1 MMPNAQ
7 YPAILQDNPNYDY
20 SETMMDGVVR
30 SNPDVGPSIS
40 RPRFT
45 RTRISATL
53 TIWVDRAQYLAFVDF
68 YNIDLSQGTLP
79 FDWLK
84 PISGAPVTFKFKA
97 PPTITS
103 VGPLTWSVSCQL
115 DEV

>member
-1 MMPNAQ
+1 M
-7 YPAILQDNPNYDY
+7 
-20 SETMMDGVVR
+20 
-30 SNPDVGPSIS
+30 
-40 RPRFT
+40 
-45 RTRISATL
+45 

-84 PISGAPVTFKFKA
+84 PISGAPATFKFKA

-103 VGPLTWSVSCQL
+103 VGPLTWAVACQL